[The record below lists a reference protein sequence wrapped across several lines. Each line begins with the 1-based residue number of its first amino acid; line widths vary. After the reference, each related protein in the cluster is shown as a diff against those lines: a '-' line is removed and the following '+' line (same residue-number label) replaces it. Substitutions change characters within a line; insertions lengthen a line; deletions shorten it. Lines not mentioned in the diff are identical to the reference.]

1 MHSIKVRNESSMD
14 IAVFYLLYHIEFLEN
29 GMDFLKDFKMISGKG
44 YNTKGTQPI
53 HYILIM
59 WCKSCY

>member
-1 MHSIKVRNESSMD
+1 MHSIRVRNENSMD

-44 YNTKGTQPI
+44 QNIKGAQPI
-53 HYILIM
+53 ILCFDYVI
-59 WCKSCY
+59 